1 MAKSKTQFLCNEC
14 GDTFAKW
21 FGKCPSCSTFG
32 TVKEFRVPNIANEK
46 KLKTGINLVTN
57 STAENKISTRKERIL
72 TRINEADRVLG
83 GGFFPSSVVLLGG
96 HPGVGKSTLA
106 CQMFLTTENAF
117 YFSGEESREQII
129 SRAERIKK
137 NPKTDNIFST
147 NSLEDII
154 ATLEKARPPLAIIDS
169 IQMIGTEN
177 STFGSVNQ
185 IRENAEILIRAA
197 KSLETTICLIG
208 HVTKNDELAGPKV
221 LEHLVD
227 AVLYFSGEQ
236 NSEIRI
242 LRAVKNRFGSTAEIG
257 VFEMSNSGLLE
268 LKNPSE
274 FFLAERAEN
283 ASGSSIS
290 VIREGARNFL
300 LEIQVLTIKTNFSA
314 PKRTSRGINLNKL
327 HLLCAVISKFTIF
340 KMESYDAYANVVG
353 GMKINDPAVDAAIC
367 ASILSSRSEKDI
379 AADTVIFGE
388 VGLSGEIR
396 HIGNFESRILEATKL
411 GFKKIICPRFP
422 KNFDQKKFSNIKI
435 IEVRNI
441 SELFKEI
448 VKK

>member
-1 MAKSKTQFLCNEC
+1 MTKSKTQFLCNEC
-14 GDTFAKW
+14 GDTFVKW
-21 FGKCPSCSTFG
+21 FGKCPSCNTFG
-32 TVKEFRVPNIANEK
+32 TVKEFRAPKLSGEK
-46 KLKTGINLVTN
+46 TLKLGQNLTQN
-57 STAENKISTRKERIL
+57 SKSEKNISTPRPRIL
-72 TRINEADRVLG
+72 TKIDEVDRVLG
-83 GGFFPSSVVLLGG
+83 GGFFPSSVILLGG

-106 CQMFLTTENAF
+106 CQIFLTTENAF

-129 SRAERIKK
+129 SRATRITK
-137 NPKTDNIFST
+137 NPKTNNIFST
-147 NSLEDII
+147 NSLEDVV
-154 ATLEKARPPLAIIDS
+154 ATLEKNKPPLAIIDS

-177 STFGSVNQ
+177 STFGSINQ
-185 IRENAEILIRAA
+185 IRENAEVLIRVA
-197 KSLETTICLIG
+197 KNFGTTICLIG
-208 HVTKNDELAGPKV
+208 HVTKNDELAGPKI

-242 LRAVKNRFGSTAEIG
+242 LRAIKNRFGSTAEIG
-257 VFEMSNSGLLE
+257 VFEMRDCGLLE

-283 ASGSSIS
+283 ASGSAIS

-314 PKRTSRGINLNKL
+314 PRRTARGINLNKF

-340 KMESYDAYANVVG
+340 KMESFDAYVNVVG
-353 GMKINDPAVDAAIC
+353 GMKINDPASDAAIC
-367 ASILSSRSEKDI
+367 AAILSSRSEKEI

-396 HIGNFESRILEATKL
+396 HVGNFESRIKESEKL
-411 GFKKIICPRFP
+411 GFQKIICPRIP
-422 KNFDQKKFSNIKI
+422 KNFNQKKFKNIKI
-435 IEVRNI
+435 VEVKNI

-448 VKK
+448 VKN

>member
-1 MAKSKTQFLCNEC
+1 MAKQKTQFLCNEC
-14 GDTFAKW
+14 GDTFGKW
-21 FGKCPSCSTFG
+21 FGKCPSCGTFG
-32 TVKEFRVPNIANEK
+32 TVKEFRTPNISAEK
-46 KLKTGINLVTN
+46 NLEKGVDLV
-57 STAENKISTRKERIL
+57 SSSESGEKVLTRKDRIL
-72 TRINEADRVLG
+72 TKIDEVDRVLG

-96 HPGVGKSTLA
+96 NPGVGKSTIA
-106 CQMFLTTENAF
+106 CQIFLTTENAF

-129 SRAERIKK
+129 ARAVRIKK
-137 NPKTDNIFST
+137 DPKTDNIFST
-147 NSLEDII
+147 NSLEDIV
-154 ATLEKARPPLAIIDS
+154 ATLEKNHPPLAIIDS

-185 IRENAEILIRAA
+185 IRENAEVLIRAA
-197 KSLETTICLIG
+197 KSFGTAICLIG

-227 AVLYFSGEQ
+227 SVLYFSGEQ

-257 VFEMSNSGLLE
+257 VFEMCDRGLLE

-283 ASGSSIS
+283 ASGSAIS

-300 LEIQVLTIKTNFSA
+300 LEIQVLTIKTNFVA
-314 PKRTSRGINLNKL
+314 PKRTARGINLNKL
-327 HLLCAVISKFTIF
+327 HLLCAVISKFTVF
-340 KMESYDAYANVVG
+340 KMEGFDAYANVVG
-353 GMKINDPAVDAAIC
+353 GMKIDDPAVDAAIC
-367 ASILSSRSEKDI
+367 AAILSSRAEREI

-396 HIGNFESRILEATKL
+396 HVGNFESRIKESEKL
-411 GFKKIICPRFP
+411 GFQKIICPRIP
-422 KNFDQKKFSNIKI
+422 KKFDQKKFKNIKI
-435 IEVRNI
+435 IEIKNI
-441 SELFKEI
+441 SELFREI
-448 VKK
+448 VKN

>member
-14 GDTFAKW
+14 GDTFTKW
-21 FGKCPSCSTFG
+21 FGKCPSCRTFG
-32 TVKEFRVPNIANEK
+32 TVKEFNTPNISSEK
-46 KLKTGINLVTN
+46 NLKTGINLVIN
-57 STAENKISTRKERIL
+57 SKSEENVFKKRERIL
-72 TRINEADRVLG
+72 TKINEADRVLG

-106 CQMFLTTENAF
+106 CQIFLSTENAF
-117 YFSGEESREQII
+117 YFSGEESKEQII
-129 SRAERIKK
+129 SRATRIQK
-137 NPKTDNIFST
+137 NPKTDHIFST

-154 ATLEKARPPLAIIDS
+154 ATLEKNRPLLAIIDS

-197 KSLETTICLIG
+197 KTLGTSICLIG

-257 VFEMSNSGLLE
+257 VFEMSNLGLLE

-274 FFLAERAEN
+274 FFLSERAEN

-353 GMKINDPAVDAAIC
+353 GMRIDDPAVDAAIC
-367 ASILSSRSEKDI
+367 ASILSSRAEQEI
-379 AADTVIFGE
+379 AANTVIFGE

-396 HIGNFESRILEATKL
+396 HIGNFESRIHEAEKL
-411 GFKKIICPRFP
+411 GFQKVICPRLP
-422 KNFDQKKFSNIKI
+422 KNFNQKILKNIKI
-435 IEVRNI
+435 IEVKNI
-441 SELFKEI
+441 AELFREI
-448 VKK
+448 VRK